1 MIEFNIEHNNTT
13 ASPSVNRTMDNR
25 FWGIGGGGGCE
36 REMFGVLEQH

>member
-1 MIEFNIEHNNTT
+1 
-13 ASPSVNRTMDNR
+13 MDNR